1 MHKEEPPAPSVSLK
15 SAPAT
20 IYTQTIQFLLQNNA
34 LQVKHTQ
41 RVGLYSTV
49 LT

>member
-1 MHKEEPPAPSVSLK
+1 MQKEEPPAQSVSLK

-20 IYTQTIQFLLQNNA
+20 IYTQIIQFLLQNNA

-49 LT
+49 